1 MTETEIK
8 NPAIPPKDSLF
19 MPVEGPQGLR
29 LALVFGNESKDG
41 RCPFFET
48 QCMHCDIGAGEG
60 IGFNHEINAQRLDFF
75 KDYFKDYWNKI
86 KHLVIYN
93 YGSTL
98 NPVEFSRETL
108 KSILDFANKNQVIS
122 RLSFDCREQFVNEKI
137 IKTLVENTRADQ
149 IVSITLGFESQS
161 EEVRVKNLKKKMSKD
176 QVEKVYKSLATGGKR
191 TAVEMNV
198 LFQPPGV
205 AGNEAVTEAV
215 ATIEYGLQLMEKHG
229 VRTDFNFHPYYPSIK
244 GSNAF
249 PDHPRARL
257 EDAIRALILISR
269 TIKKHNKDSL
279 LFVGG
284 NDEGHDL
291 QPSLKQMKQL
301 LYDPA
306 FSAFNLSQDEKDL
319 II

>member
-1 MTETEIK
+1 
-8 NPAIPPKDSLF
+8 
-19 MPVEGPQGLR
+19 
-29 LALVFGNESKDG
+29 
-41 RCPFFET
+41 
-48 QCMHCDIGAGEG
+48 
-60 IGFNHEINAQRLDFF
+60 
-75 KDYFKDYWNKI
+75 
-86 KHLVIYN
+86 
-93 YGSTL
+93 
-98 NPVEFSRETL
+98 
-108 KSILDFANKNQVIS
+108 
-122 RLSFDCREQFVNEKI
+122 
-137 IKTLVENTRADQ
+137 
-149 IVSITLGFESQS
+149 
-161 EEVRVKNLKKKMSKD
+161 MSKD

>member
-1 MTETEIK
+1 MTETEIN

-60 IGFNHEINAQRLDFF
+60 IGFTHETNARRLAFF
-75 KDYFKDYWNKI
+75 EEYFKDYWNKI

-98 NPVEFSRETL
+98 NPVEFSQETL
-108 KSILDFANKNQVIS
+108 MSILEFARNNQAIS
-122 RLSFDCREQFVNEKI
+122 RLSFDCREQFINEKVV
-137 IKTLVENTRADQ
+137 KTLVKNTREDQ

-161 EEVRVKNLKKKMSKD
+161 EEVRITNLKKKMSKD
-176 QVEKVYKSLATGGKR
+176 QVEKVYKALATGGDR

-205 AGNEAVTEAV
+205 AGNAAVNEAV
-215 ATIEYGLQLMEKHG
+215 ATIEYGLQLMEKYG

-257 EDAIRALILISR
+257 EDAIRALILIAR